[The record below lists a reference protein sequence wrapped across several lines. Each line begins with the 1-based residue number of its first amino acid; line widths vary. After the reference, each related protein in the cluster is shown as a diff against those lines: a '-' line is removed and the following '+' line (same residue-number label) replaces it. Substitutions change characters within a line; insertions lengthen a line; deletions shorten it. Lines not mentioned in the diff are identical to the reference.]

1 MGNNPLWKT
10 IFITGLEVAAGVVLN
25 LLLVLGACWLTDGIT
40 PRRLSDY
47 LFYDAGLLAFIAVSI
62 WMGNIG
68 GRGSWRYQAGGTAS
82 RSATDLA
89 HFSHQEE
96 QHALSWSA
104 LLMLVAG
111 VMVVLSILASE
122 AL

>member
-1 MGNNPLWKT
+1 MLQT
-10 IFITGLEVAAGVVLN
+10 ILSTGLEVAVGVVLN
-25 LLLVLGACWLTDGIT
+25 LLLVLGACWLSGGIT

-47 LFYDAGLLAFIAVSI
+47 LFYDAGLLAFIAFCT

-82 RSATDLA
+82 RSANDLA
-89 HFSHQEE
+89 HFAHQEE
-96 QHALSWSA
+96 QSALSWGA
-104 LLMLVAG
+104 VLMPIAG
-111 VMVVLSILASE
+111 VMVVLSILVPE